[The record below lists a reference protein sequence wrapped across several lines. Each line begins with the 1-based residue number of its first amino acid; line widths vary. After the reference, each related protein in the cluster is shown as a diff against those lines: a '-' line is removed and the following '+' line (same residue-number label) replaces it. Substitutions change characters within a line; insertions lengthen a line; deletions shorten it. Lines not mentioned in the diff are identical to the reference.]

1 VSEQSGHSE
10 TVQPRSAW
18 RPSGRLTGLVGLWLV
33 LAVVLKFTPALQ
45 AAYPAGLWLG
55 AALLLVVLYDLWLIG
70 RERPDFVIERELTAR
85 WPVDSWVRAATRL
98 AHRAGRRLRLQ
109 VHELYPGHVRAEG
122 MPQLL
127 ELNDREQAEFSWR
140 VRATRRGP
148 MQLDAC
154 HVAWASPLGLWWRRQ
169 SVVQVDPVRVYPN
182 FNLVLQYGQLAGDR
196 RLSEMGIHQAR
207 RRGLGSDFQQLR
219 DYREGDSLRQIDWH
233 ATARMHKLIAR
244 DYQEER
250 DQRVIFLLD
259 CSRRMR
265 AMDGQLSHF
274 DQCLNAMLLL
284 AHVAIKQGDEIA
296 LQTVASPDGRERV
309 LPAGRGR
316 RQFGALLESIF
327 DLEAGT
333 GHPDFLGAAAGL
345 MEQQRRRSLV
355 VVLSNLRDEDHE
367 DLDPALKM
375 LRQRHLVVLADL
387 RESLA
392 EDDQTHQASAVQ
404 RARPF
409 DQALLAAG
417 QTLYRQQ
424 RRLATRQLRQ
434 HGVIHLDIEPAQ
446 LPGVLVSQYRQLKA
460 SGMF

>member
-1 VSEQSGHSE
+1 LH
-10 TVQPRSAW
+10 
-18 RPSGRLTGLVGLWLV
+18 
-33 LAVVLKFTPALQ
+33 
-45 AAYPAGLWLG
+45 
-55 AALLLVVLYDLWLIG
+55 
-70 RERPDFVIERELTAR
+70 
-85 WPVDSWVRAATRL
+85 
-98 AHRAGRRLRLQ
+98 
-109 VHELYPGHVRAEG
+109 
-122 MPQLL
+122 
-127 ELNDREQAEFSWR
+127 WR

-154 HVAWASPLGLWWRRQ
+154 HVAWASPIGLWWRRHG
-169 SVVQVDPVRVYPN
+169 VVGADPVRVYPN

-233 ATARMHKLIAR
+233 ATARMYKLIAR

-265 AMDGQLSHF
+265 AMDAHLSHF

-284 AHVAIKQGDEIA
+284 AHVAIKQGDEVA

-333 GHPDFLGAAAGL
+333 GHPDFLGAAATL

-355 VVLSNLRDEDHE
+355 IVLSNLRDEDHE

-387 RESLA
+387 RESLS
-392 EDDQTHQASAVQ
+392 DDDAVARQQ
-404 RARPF
+404 RPRPF
-409 DQALLAAG
+409 DQALLGAG
-417 QTLYRQQ
+417 RTLYHQQ

-434 HGVIHLDIEPAQ
+434 HGVIHLDVEPGQ

-460 SGMF
+460 SGVF

>member
-1 VSEQSGHSE
+1 MNEATSSS
-10 TVQPRSAW
+10 TTAPPRAAW
-18 RPSGRLTGLVGLWLV
+18 RPSGRLTGLVGAWLLV
-33 LAVVLKFTPALQ
+33 ATILHFLPPAQ
-45 AAYPAGLWLG
+45 AALPAWLWLG
-55 AALLLVVLYDLWLIG
+55 VGLIVVALWDLWQIA
-70 RERPDFVIERELTAR
+70 RERPDFVIERELPAR
-85 WPVDSWVRAATRL
+85 WPVDSWVRVATRL
-98 AHRAGRRLRLQ
+98 AHRAGRRLNLEI
-109 VHELYPGHVRAEG
+109 HELYPGYVRAEG
-122 MPQLL
+122 MPQAL
-127 ELNDREQAEFSWR
+127 ELNDREQAELNWR

-148 MQLDAC
+148 MQLAAC
-154 HVAWASPLGLWWRRQ
+154 HVAWASPIGLWWRRQ
-169 SVVQVDPVRVYPN
+169 GVVRVDPVRVYPN

-265 AMDGQLSHF
+265 ALDGQLSHF

-284 AHVAIKQGDEIA
+284 AHVAIKQGDEVA

-333 GHPDFLGAAAGL
+333 GHPDFLGAAATL

-355 VVLSNLRDEDHE
+355 IVLSNLRDEDHE

-387 RESLA
+387 REALSD
-392 EDDQTHQASAVQ
+392 EDGNANQQ
-404 RARPF
+404 RPRPF